1 MASIEEVSH
10 RCQTPDCVSGATNL
24 VRGKMGAAIGEHCRR
39 HIYAALKAQNE
50 KERTGSTPRETV
62 AR

>member
-1 MASIEEVSH
+1 
-10 RCQTPDCVSGATNL
+10 L